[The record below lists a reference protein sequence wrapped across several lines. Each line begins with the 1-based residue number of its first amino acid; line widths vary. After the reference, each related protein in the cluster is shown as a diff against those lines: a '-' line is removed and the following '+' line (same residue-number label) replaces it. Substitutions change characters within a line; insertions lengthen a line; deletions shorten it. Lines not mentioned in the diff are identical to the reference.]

1 MDTVEDILYYVK
13 RYFFPVLFFS
23 AGVYLLFIALTPGTI
38 TVQDPKTLDF
48 REVEIKQEPVF
59 KYGAIVLILG
69 SVVWFLY
76 LLGIIK
82 TMVGYGV
89 MVFLAIGAIWVLY
102 YDYAVVAEEVK
113 FNNMYAERETE
124 IKVRILDIKAA
135 ELAYKEA
142 NGYYTNSVEELINFI
157 KTGKKMDFIKNGRI
171 PERKI
176 TPEERDLIYGDDR
189 PIDFLM
195 TEEEATVIARNNGGK
210 IDGKEFQRDT
220 IFVPVMDAIFKSER
234 YNTTRDKLGGK
245 LAFHPD
251 SIKYVPYSRDE
262 VVIDTGSVM
271 KGEYRVPTLLIKM
284 THPMED
290 PIDGYVDYSVGAVD
304 DNHLRESWDK

>member
-1 MDTVEDILYYVK
+1 MDTVEDILYYIK
-13 RYFFPVLFFS
+13 RYLFPALFFS
-23 AGVYLLFIALTPGTI
+23 VGVYLLFIALTPGMI
-38 TVQDPKTLDF
+38 TVQDPTTLEF
-48 REVEIKQEPVF
+48 REVEIRQEPVF

-76 LLGIIK
+76 LVGIIK

-89 MVFLAIGAIWVLY
+89 MGLLAIGAAWVLY

-124 IKVRILDIKAA
+124 IKVRIMDIKAA

-142 NGYYTNSVEELINFI
+142 NNVYTNDVDALIDFVKN
-157 KTGKKMDFIKNGRI
+157 GKKMDFIKNGRI

-195 TEEEATVIARNNGGK
+195 TEDEATILARLNGGVL
-210 IDGKEFQRDT
+210 DGEDFQRDT
-220 IFVPVMDAIFKSER
+220 IFVPVMDAIFNSER
-234 YNTTRDKLGGK
+234 YNTSRDKLGGK

-251 SIKYVPYSRDE
+251 SMKFIPFSKNLTE
-262 VVIDTGSVM
+262 IDTGSVM
-271 KGEYRVPTLLIKM
+271 KGEFRVPCIQIKM

-290 PIDGYVDYSVGAVD
+290 PIDGYVDYTVGATD